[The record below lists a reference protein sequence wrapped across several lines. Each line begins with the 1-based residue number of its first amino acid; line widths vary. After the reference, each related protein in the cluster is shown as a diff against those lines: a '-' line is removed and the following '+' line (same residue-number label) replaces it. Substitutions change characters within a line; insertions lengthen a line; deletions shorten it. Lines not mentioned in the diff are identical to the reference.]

1 MADLSGR
8 KIAEYARRTSSTPED
23 PRSDA
28 YGYTSAGGSEMQN
41 PKDKSRPVQDIEL
54 LVRVRAPGDTPEE
67 AMQNVVGALVDR
79 GVELAGPVE
88 WSEADAPCEEHRLL
102 HELARVIG
110 PAGILTGPYDPDTW
124 N

>member
-1 MADLSGR
+1 
-8 KIAEYARRTSSTPED
+8 
-23 PRSDA
+23 
-28 YGYTSAGGSEMQN
+28 MQN
-41 PKDKSRPVQDIEL
+41 PKDKSRSVQDLEL

-67 AMQNVVGALVDR
+67 AMQNVVGALVGQ

-88 WSEADAPCEEHRLL
+88 WSEAEIPSPERQLL
-102 HELARVIG
+102 HELAKVIG